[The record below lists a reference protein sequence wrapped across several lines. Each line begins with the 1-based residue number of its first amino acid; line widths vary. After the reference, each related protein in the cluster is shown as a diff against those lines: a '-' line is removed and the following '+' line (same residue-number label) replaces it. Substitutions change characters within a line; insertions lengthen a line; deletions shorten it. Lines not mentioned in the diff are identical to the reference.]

1 MRHFKKISKC
11 RICNS
16 HRLKKYLDLGKQ
28 PLANSFL
35 KQENIKNEKKY
46 PLELIFCEKC
56 KLSQLS
62 VVVNP
67 KLIFNK
73 YDYLASFSKALK
85 NHYQK
90 LVKSL
95 EKKNNLDDKTTVVDI
110 GCNDGVLLNNYSK
123 RVSNVVGIEPSDA
136 FKKIKNKKI
145 KVINKFFNEST
156 VNIFLKK
163 FSKAKII
170 TITNVLA
177 HVDNINNLI
186 KNIKK
191 ILHSNGNL
199 IIEVPYILD
208 MLNRST
214 FDLVY
219 HEHLSYFNI
228 ISLQFLFKK
237 NDLKIINID
246 KINFGASGP
255 SLRIYVAHNKSTFK
269 ISKKI
274 SKYIKNEKSKG
285 LENFKTYIKF
295 EKNVKNKIYRLKKK
309 LINLHEKNYKLACFT
324 APAKGNTLLN
334 SLNLKS
340 DFFEFVTEN
349 NHRKINKFTPG
360 THLKIVKDEKLIN
373 SEIKYALLLSWN
385 YKKFFLKNSKFIKN
399 GGKFIFPF

>member
-1 MRHFKKISKC
+1 MKHFKKINKC

-16 HRLKKYLDLGKQ
+16 SKLKKYLNLGKQ

-35 KQENIKNEKKY
+35 KQKNIKNEKKY
-46 PLELIFCEKC
+46 PLELIYCERC

-73 YDYLASFSKALK
+73 YDYLASFSKALT

-95 EKKNNLDDKTTVVDI
+95 EKKYDLYDNSTVLDI
-110 GCNDGVLLNNYSK
+110 GCNDGILLNNYSK
-123 RVSNVVGIEPSDA
+123 RVSNVIGIEPSDA

-145 KVINKFFNEST
+145 KVINKFFNKDT
-156 VNIFLKK
+156 TNIFLKK
-163 FSKAKII
+163 FNKAKII

-177 HVDNINNLI
+177 HVDNINSLI
-186 KNIKK
+186 KNVKK
-191 ILHSNGNL
+191 ILHADGNL
-199 IIEVPYILD
+199 VIEVPYILD
-208 MLNRST
+208 MINRST

-228 ISLQFLFKK
+228 ISLKFLFEK
-237 NDLKIINID
+237 NGLKIININ

-255 SLRIYVAHNKSTFK
+255 SLRIYAAHNKSVFK
-269 ISKKI
+269 VNKKI

-285 LENFKTYIKF
+285 IDNFKTYIKF
-295 EKNVKNKIYRLKKK
+295 EKNVKKKIFELKKK
-309 LINLHEKNYKLACFT
+309 LVNLHEKNYKLACFT

-334 SLNLKS
+334 SLNLKNN
-340 DFFEFVTEN
+340 FFEFVTEN

-373 SEIKYALLLSWN
+373 SKIKYALLLSWN